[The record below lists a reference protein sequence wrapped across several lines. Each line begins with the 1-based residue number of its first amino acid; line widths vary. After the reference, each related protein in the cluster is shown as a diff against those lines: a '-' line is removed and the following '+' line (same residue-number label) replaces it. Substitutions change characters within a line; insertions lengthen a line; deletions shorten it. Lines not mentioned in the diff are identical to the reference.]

1 MDLFESISHK
11 VGRISGQYQ
20 RGLESV
26 FSTSGSRPSI
36 MDDSAWIHPTAWG
49 DALRRGK
56 KPQTKEQ
63 FIEAFTS
70 WVYICVKQ
78 NAQTVAGI
86 PLRLYVAKP
95 KKGAKFKTVKTKA
108 VSRDQ
113 LRYLYRQSYLDGYL
127 TKAEEVEE
135 ITEHPFL
142 DLMKN
147 VNPYHN
153 DRDLKEFT
161 TMFLDLCGECYW
173 LLVKARARV
182 GQEVIS
188 NPLQIYTIPAQYI
201 NPIPGKTL
209 DKAIA
214 GYLYKRGNVEVKLR
228 PDEVI
233 MFTYPNPKNIF
244 SGFSC
249 VQGVADAVY
258 IQNQMNAFETGIF
271 ENRAKVGGVFET
283 TELIS
288 RQDRERLKL
297 DFEQKHK
304 GAAKSGSSLFL
315 PRGMKYT
322 RDAMTPTELNFVEG
336 RRINAAEIA
345 LAFDVPPDLIMAEG
359 VTYANMD
366 VADYRH
372 AKNGI
377 KPRNDRYA
385 EKLNERLCPLYDDKV
400 FCAFDDCVPEN
411 REQMLK
417 ERTEHVS
424 VGIISRDEAR
434 EEIGKEPMGDLAA
447 ELVTHGQVTPITGET
462 AQTEKPEPPTIIA
475 PPPGEGGEGNEE
487 EEEEVAER
495 ILQRIKKKLN
505 A

>member
-1 MDLFESISHK
+1 MNVLESVSHRL
-11 VGRISGQYQ
+11 GRINGQYQ

-26 FSTSGSRPSI
+26 FSTSGARPSI
-36 MDDSAWIHPTAWG
+36 LDDTAWG
-49 DALRRGK
+49 NSRSWGPGVGRSK

-78 NAQTVAGI
+78 NAQTVASI
-86 PLRLYVAKP
+86 PLRLYVAKSQ
-95 KKGAKFKTVKTKA
+95 KGTKFRTVKTRA
-108 VSRDQ
+108 VDRDR
-113 LRYLYRQSYLDGYL
+113 LKYLHKLSFLDSFL

-161 TMFLDLCGECYW
+161 TMFLDLTGEGYW
-173 LLVKARARV
+173 LLVKNRAKV
-182 GQEVIS
+182 GKELIATPFQVY
-188 NPLQIYTIPAQYI
+188 PIPSQHI

-228 PDEVI
+228 EDEII
-233 MFTYPNPKNIF
+233 MFTFPNPKNIF

-271 ENRAKVGGVFET
+271 ENRAKVGGILET

-288 RQDRERLKL
+288 RQDRERMKA
-297 DFEQKHK
+297 DFDQKQK
-304 GAAKSGSSLFL
+304 GALRAGTTMVL

-322 RDAMTPTELNFVEG
+322 RDAMTPMELNFIEG

-366 VADYRH
+366 TADYRH

-377 KPRNDRYA
+377 KPRCDRYA
-385 EKLNERLCPLYDDKV
+385 EKLNEKLLPLYDEKL

-417 ERTEHVS
+417 ERTEHARA
-424 VGIISRDEAR
+424 GIISRDEAR
-434 EEIGKEPMGDLAA
+434 EEIGKDARGDLAA
-447 ELVTHGQVTPITGET
+447 ELLMDGEVTPITGET
-462 AQTEKPEPPTIIA
+462 AQTEKPEPPVIVA
-475 PPPGEGGEGNEE
+475 PPVVPEE

-495 ILQRIKKKLN
+495 VLQRIKKKLN
-505 A
+505 G

>member
-1 MDLFESISHK
+1 MDIFESISYK
-11 VGRISGQYQ
+11 YGRIRGQAQ
-20 RGLESV
+20 KGLESV
-26 FSTSGSRPSI
+26 FSMSGARPSL
-36 MDDSAWIHPTAWG
+36 MDDSAWVNPRSWG
-49 DALRRGK
+49 EALRRGK

-63 FIEAFTS
+63 FIGAFTS

-95 KKGAKFKTVKTKA
+95 QKGTKFRTVKTKP
-108 VSRDQ
+108 VSRDR
-113 LRYLYRQSYLDGYL
+113 LKYLYRQSFLDSFL

-161 TMFLDLCGECYW
+161 TMFLDLTGECYW
-173 LLVKARARV
+173 LLAKARAKV
-182 GQEVIS
+182 GGELIN
-188 NPLQIYTIPAQYI
+188 NPMQIYTIPSQHI

-214 GYLYKRGNVEVKLR
+214 GYLYKRGNVEVELKE
-228 PDEVI
+228 DEVI
-233 MFTYPNPKNIF
+233 MFTYPNPKSIF
-244 SGFSC
+244 TGFSC
-249 VQGVADAVY
+249 IQGVADAVY
-258 IQNQMNAFETGIF
+258 ILNQMDAFETGIF
-271 ENRAKVGGVFET
+271 ENRAKVGGILET

-288 RQDRERLKL
+288 RQDRERMKT
-297 DFEQKHK
+297 DFEQKQK
-304 GAAKSGSSLFL
+304 GPKKAGSIMVL

-322 RDAMTPTELNFVEG
+322 RDAMTPMELNFIEG

-345 LAFDVPPDLIMAEG
+345 LAFDIPPDLIMAEG

-377 KPRNDRYA
+377 KPRCDRYA
-385 EKLNERLCPLYDDKV
+385 EKLNEKLLPLYDEKL

-417 ERTEHVS
+417 ERVEHVNA
-424 VGIISRDEAR
+424 GITTRDEER
-434 EEIGKEPMGDLAA
+434 EAIGKESKGDLAD
-447 ELVTHGQVTPITGET
+447 ELVTDGQITPITGET
-462 AQTEKPEPPTIIA
+462 AQTEPPEPPEPPQVVVA
-475 PPPGEGGEGNEE
+475 PEGEE
-487 EEEEVAER
+487 EEEEEQVAER
-495 ILQRIKKKLN
+495 IVRRIKKKLN